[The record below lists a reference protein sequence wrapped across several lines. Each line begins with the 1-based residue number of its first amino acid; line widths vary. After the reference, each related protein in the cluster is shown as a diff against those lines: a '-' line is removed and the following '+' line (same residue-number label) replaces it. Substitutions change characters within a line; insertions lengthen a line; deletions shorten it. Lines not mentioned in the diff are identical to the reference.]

1 MIWFRE
7 IARGKLKFLMLAA
20 AVGLLFF
27 LLVFVNT
34 LSSTLLSQF
43 IGALENTSADVLV
56 YGDEAQSTIAASR
69 LTPDDV
75 NRVGEVDGVTAAAP
89 ISVVN
94 LDVGFND
101 ESVDMSL
108 WGVDPSGPGAPADVV
123 EGTMAEPG
131 QAVVD
136 TSARDAGFELGAV
149 FEVGGVEVE
158 VVGVADN
165 ATYSVLPTAY
175 LPNETWAE
183 LFAELFPQAPAVPVN
198 LVAVAVT
205 DGVDRTDIASAIS
218 ELDGLQGLE
227 PSEAASSTPGV
238 SSIEQSFAIITG
250 ITFVIVVIVV
260 GFFFQIL
267 TVQKLNV
274 FTLLRAIGARTRNVS
289 EYVMGQISFLV
300 ILGVLIG
307 VAMLWATAVLTRD
320 LFAIDLDP
328 LLIGSFA
335 AAILLAT
342 LLSGLTSIR
351 RIRREEPAT
360 AATGEQI

>member
-7 IARGKLKFLMLAA
+7 ITRAKVKFLMLAA

-43 IGALENTSADVLV
+43 VGALENTSADLLV
-56 YGDEAQSTIAASR
+56 YGDEAQATIPASR
-69 LTPDDV
+69 LTIEDV
-75 NRVGEVDGVTAAAP
+75 DRVAEVEGVAAAAP
-89 ISVVN
+89 ISVVSV
-94 LDVGFND
+94 DVLFGD

-108 WGVDPSGPGAPADVV
+108 WGVDPSGPGAPADLI
-123 EGTMAEPG
+123 EGDMAGPG

-136 TSARDAGFELGAV
+136 TSARDAGLELGSA

-158 VVGVADN
+158 VVGVADQ

-175 LPNETWAE
+175 LATDTWNEV
-183 LFAELFPQAPAVPVN
+183 FAGLFPNAPVVPVN
-198 LVAVAVT
+198 LVGVEVASPADPADVA
-205 DGVDRTDIASAIS
+205 ASIS
-218 ELDGLQGLE
+218 QLDGLQGLE
-227 PSEAASSTPGV
+227 PGDAASSTPGV

-274 FTLLRAIGARTRNVS
+274 FTLLRAIGARTRNVA

-307 VAMLWATAVLTRD
+307 VAMLAATAILTQD
-320 LFAIDLDP
+320 FFAIDLDP
-328 LLIGSFA
+328 VLIGVFA
-335 AAILLAT
+335 AAILVAT

-351 RIRREEPAT
+351 RIRREDPAT
-360 AATGEQI
+360 AATGEQN